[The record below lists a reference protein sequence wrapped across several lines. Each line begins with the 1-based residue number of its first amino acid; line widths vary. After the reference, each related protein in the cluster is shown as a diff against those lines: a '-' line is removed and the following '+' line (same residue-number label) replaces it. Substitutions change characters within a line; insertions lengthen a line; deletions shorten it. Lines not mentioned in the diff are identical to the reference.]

1 MIERQKEQQR
11 ERRLYCIFNAPQVK
25 SAVHSQQQT
34 AADPFM
40 ACHRGQSSDTRFFI
54 FWVIFFYY
62 YNFKTKEVDAIDIGT
77 PVAFL
82 TFISLSLFGLLP

>member
-1 MIERQKEQQR
+1 
-11 ERRLYCIFNAPQVK
+11 
-25 SAVHSQQQT
+25 
-34 AADPFM
+34 M